1 MNQKWKPYLPFGRAP
16 IFCRVMEFFSKL
28 NSIKTKEVERLG
40 EVVHYLQGVHLI
52 YIFYKYNNKI

>member
-1 MNQKWKPYLPFGRAP
+1 MEALSSFWESTKILPCDG
-16 IFCRVMEFFSKL
+16 ILSKL